1 MALSQL
7 YSDKILELAAN
18 AIQPARLAKPQA
30 SSRKVS
36 RVCGS
41 VVEVDVVV
49 DKGVITAYGHTVSA
63 CALGQ
68 TSAAI
73 LAREVIGSNVAEVV
87 SVAAEF
93 RDMLKN
99 GGAPPGGKWAD
110 LACLEPAR
118 EFPARHA
125 STLLAFDAVC
135 EAVEKATHEQ
145 TLSEIG

>member
-41 VVEVDVVV
+41 VVDVDVVV
-49 DKGVITAYGHTVSA
+49 DKGIITAYGHTVSA

-73 LAREVIGSNVAEVV
+73 LAREVVGSNVAEVV
-87 SVAAEF
+87 SVAAQF

-99 GGAPPGGKWAD
+99 GGTPPAGKWSD
-110 LACLEPAR
+110 LAYLEPAR

-125 STLLAFDAVC
+125 STLLVFDAIC
-135 EAVEKATHEQ
+135 EAIEKATHEQ
-145 TLSEIG
+145 TLSDTI